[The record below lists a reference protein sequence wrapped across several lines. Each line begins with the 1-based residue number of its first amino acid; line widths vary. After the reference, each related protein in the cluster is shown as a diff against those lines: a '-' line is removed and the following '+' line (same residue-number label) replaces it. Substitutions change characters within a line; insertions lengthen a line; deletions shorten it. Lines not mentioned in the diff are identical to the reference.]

1 MSIRVDIEKNFGSFR
16 LETAFEAENEVLAL
30 LGASGCG
37 KSMTLK
43 CIAGIV
49 KPDRG
54 HIEVDGVTLFD
65 SEKHINLT
73 PQERMTGLMFQNY
86 ALFPNMTV
94 LGNLRA
100 GARREKNKALREK
113 NVADM
118 MEMFGLNELKN
129 RLPAQL
135 SGGQQQRVALA
146 RILVSSPRILMLD
159 EPFSAL
165 DSHLR
170 FRLEQE
176 VREVIRRFRKTV
188 LLVSHDRD
196 EVFRLS
202 DSIAVMNGGRIE
214 AYGGKHEVFRNPRT
228 RQAAVLTGC
237 KNISRAS
244 ALGDGRVL
252 AEDWGVALSLPQ
264 GAQAK
269 PCIGT
274 RMHDICAGDGVNAVD
289 CAVVSEIE
297 NPFSITVMLRPV
309 DRPQA
314 VPVGW
319 EMPKEEWARL
329 RAERIRVCFPPEN
342 LLTLE
347 E

>member
-1 MSIRVDIEKNFGSFR
+1 MLSTVTPDEALKILASTFGELR
-16 LETAFEAENEVLAL
+16 TPAENCPLSAAL
-30 LGASGCG
+30 
-37 KSMTLK
+37 
-43 CIAGIV
+43 
-49 KPDRG
+49 
-54 HIEVDGVTLFD
+54 
-65 SEKHINLT
+65 
-73 PQERMTGLMFQNY
+73 
-86 ALFPNMTV
+86 
-94 LGNLRA
+94 
-100 GARREKNKALREK
+100 
-113 NVADM
+113 
-118 MEMFGLNELKN
+118 
-129 RLPAQL
+129 
-135 SGGQQQRVALA
+135 
-146 RILVSSPRILMLD
+146 
-159 EPFSAL
+159 
-165 DSHLR
+165 
-170 FRLEQE
+170 
-176 VREVIRRFRKTV
+176 
-188 LLVSHDRD
+188 
-196 EVFRLS
+196 
-202 DSIAVMNGGRIE
+202 
-214 AYGGKHEVFRNPRT
+214 
-228 RQAAVLTGC
+228 
-237 KNISRAS
+237 
-244 ALGDGRVL
+244 GRVL